1 MNAVRNRHMLFLAI
15 MLTTV
20 LAGCAGTQ
28 ANTTQAP
35 AQGTAAQPQPSTSVP
50 F

>member
-1 MNAVRNRHMLFLAI
+1 MNAVRNRNTLFLAI
-15 MLTTV
+15 MLAAV

-28 ANTTQAP
+28 ANTTQSP
-35 AQGTAAQPQPSTSVP
+35 AQDTAAQPQPSTSVP

>member
-1 MNAVRNRHMLFLAI
+1 MNAVRRPVTLA
-15 MLTTV
+15 LVLAAV

-28 ANTTQAP
+28 ANTTQHPDQATS
-35 AQGTAAQPQPSTSVP
+35 AQQPQPTNVP